1 MNTWVQRVATKPN
14 STLRNHINVCA
25 SNLRPCFKWGVVAV
39 GLAISV
45 TQAKAEYRVN
55 VGDVV
60 EVVMAGVPELQ
71 HRAAVQ
77 VDGNISLPLVGM
89 LPVAGL
95 PLRQIRANIG
105 AALPSKVYRQRM
117 PDGREASS

>member
-1 MNTWVQRVATKPN
+1 MPGPSSDGSVVDAMPPRTKFDGFDWMNTWVQRVATKPN

-55 VGDVV
+55 VGDV
-60 EVVMAGVPELQ
+60 
-71 HRAAVQ
+71 
-77 VDGNISLPLVGM
+77 
-89 LPVAGL
+89 
-95 PLRQIRANIG
+95 
-105 AALPSKVYRQRM
+105 
-117 PDGREASS
+117 